1 MESEHCR
8 VNREKLTFC
17 WALEPAAATG
27 GAADH
32 SAPCRGDT
40 GDVTPV
46 SGHPAPAS
54 RDPAETRER
63 DSVLSSVLD
72 QEPPGAD
79 VQTPLPPGQSLS
91 ESVVSRVIGE
101 IVRYPSNNYQLQQLV
116 QSSLMVSLI
125 YHLMLPWLFAF
136 FSRDIFWCD
145 YYPLECH
152 LLCQVFSLCSRQPST
167 QVLSGAWCQKF
178 QEPLAAT
185 WHLLQQRASSVESHE
200 ERNAMPIF
208 PETIKLR
215 DNQKEFMQLQLRCFG
230 ADGIHRFYDVGWFY
244 DAKFY
249 QFSNDLIDSESWV
262 GRRNDRITNIY
273 GEFGI

>member
-79 VQTPLPPGQSLS
+79 VRTPLPPGQSLS

-136 FSRDIFWCD
+136 FFSRYFLVSLLSTRVSSLMSSLFTLLAPAIHSS
-145 YYPLECH
+145 PLGGLMPKIPRVSGCH
-152 LLCQVFSLCSRQPST
+152 LTSFTAESFFCWKSRGKKCNANIP
-167 QVLSGAWCQKF
+167 
-178 QEPLAAT
+178 
-185 WHLLQQRASSVESHE
+185 
-200 ERNAMPIF
+200 RNN
-208 PETIKLR
+208 K
-215 DNQKEFMQLQLRCFG
+215 
-230 ADGIHRFYDVGWFY
+230 
-244 DAKFY
+244 
-249 QFSNDLIDSESWV
+249 
-262 GRRNDRITNIY
+262 IT
-273 GEFGI
+273 G

>member
-136 FSRDIFWCD
+136 FLEIFSDVTIIHSSVISYVKSFHSARASHPLESSRGLDAKNSKSLWLPLDIF
-145 YYPLECH
+145 YSRE
-152 LLCQVFSLCSRQPST
+152 LLLLKVTRKEMQCQYSPKQ
-167 QVLSGAWCQKF
+167 
-178 QEPLAAT
+178 
-185 WHLLQQRASSVESHE
+185 
-200 ERNAMPIF
+200 
-208 PETIKLR
+208 
-215 DNQKEFMQLQLRCFG
+215 
-230 ADGIHRFYDVGWFY
+230 
-244 DAKFY
+244 
-249 QFSNDLIDSESWV
+249 
-262 GRRNDRITNIY
+262 
-273 GEFGI
+273 